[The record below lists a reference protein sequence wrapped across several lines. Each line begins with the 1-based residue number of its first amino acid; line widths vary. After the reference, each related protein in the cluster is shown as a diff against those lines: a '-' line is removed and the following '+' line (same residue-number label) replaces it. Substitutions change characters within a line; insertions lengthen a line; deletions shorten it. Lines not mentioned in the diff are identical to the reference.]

1 MTGRSWTIT
10 LERMPLLPLI
20 AIVLAA
26 LALALAAA
34 ALLGQRRL
42 ARELARVAAQ
52 SRDTAEHFR
61 GLTAGTAGQSR
72 HLARLQQDLERL
84 RERLDQLASQEGGGA
99 AFEQAIRMARKGH
112 PASEIMETCG
122 LSQMEADLVVLLHKE
137 ARAGG

>member
-112 PASEIMETCG
+112 PAGEIMETCG
-122 LSQMEADLVVLLHKE
+122 LSQMEADLVVLLHQQS
-137 ARAGG
+137 RAEG